1 MKLTPFETVLLQ
13 GWEEV
18 HKKSQLSLWILITIY
33 RGRGLVSDIQTDIRS
48 HAGLEVADQS
58 LYRSLRRLESAQL
71 IISSTEVNP
80 DGPDRKLYRITETG
94 NRVLAAF
101 IERNILS
108 VFQTQEYQKLFKDI
122 VSKERK

>member
-71 IISSTEVNP
+71 IISSAEVNP